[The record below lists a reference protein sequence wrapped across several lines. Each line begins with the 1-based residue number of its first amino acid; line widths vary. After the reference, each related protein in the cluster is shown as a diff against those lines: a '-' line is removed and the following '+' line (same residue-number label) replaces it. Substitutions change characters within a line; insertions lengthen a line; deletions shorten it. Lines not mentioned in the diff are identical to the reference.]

1 MKKIVYSK
9 CPLCQSYKIKSA
21 IPLTDYSISKKTF
34 EIWQC
39 AQCNF
44 LFTQNVPDEESI
56 DSYYASADY
65 ISHSDTKK
73 GIVNR
78 LYHIARNIMLGK
90 KYRLIKKISSGKTIL
105 DIGCGTG
112 YFLNYMKNKGYQT
125 LGIEIN
131 EQARNFGKQYF
142 GLNILHPEKLL
153 NGEINQ
159 KYKVVT
165 LWHVLE
171 HLYQPGLY
179 LQRISEILDNDG
191 VLILA
196 LPNPESY
203 DAKFYQKFWAGYDV
217 PRHIWHF
224 TPQTIAKHT
233 SANYTI
239 TKLKRLPFDSFYNSI
254 LSEKYRNKKFQ
265 FLRGLM
271 IGFFSYTNSL
281 INIKKSSS
289 IIYVLKKKNNK
300 GML

>member
-1 MKKIVYSK
+1 MKKIIYSN
-9 CPLCQSYKIKSA
+9 CPLCLSNRIISTISSK
-21 IPLTDYSISKKTF
+21 DYSISKEPF

-39 AQCNF
+39 TQCNF
-44 LFTQNVPDEESI
+44 LFTQNIPDEESI
-56 DSYYASADY
+56 GSYYASDEY
-65 ISHSDTKK
+65 ISHSDTKR

-90 KYRLIKKISSGKTIL
+90 KYRLIKKLSSGKNLL

-112 YFLNYMKNKGYQT
+112 YFLNYMKNKGFQT
-125 LGIEIN
+125 QGIEIN
-131 EQARNFGKQYF
+131 EQARNFGKQHF
-142 GLNILHPEKLL
+142 GLNIIHPKKLL

-159 KYKVVT
+159 KFKVVT

-224 TPQTIAKHT
+224 TPQTIDKLT

-239 TKLKRLPFDSFYNSI
+239 TKLKRLPFDSFYNSL
-254 LSEKYRNKKFQ
+254 LSEKYR
-265 FLRGLM
+265 
-271 IGFFSYTNSL
+271 
-281 INIKKSSS
+281 IKISSF
-289 IIYVLKKKNNK
+289 YEVY
-300 GML
+300 